1 MLRTILIQRINCRL
15 LHLLEILQP
24 LRIPK
29 KNIILV
35 HMVSKALKNL
45 WIFGPQEITLLI
57 PIPITIIVC
66 HILEKFINVDVIAI
80 RIVTTHYWCWWCGL
94 LSSFIYCRGC
104 QRVLFKCTGDTQI
117 CFTVKL
123 PDGVILEKIMPHQV
137 RLYHTTF
144 LETFVLIVIARTNG
158 ALPTQTHTMFFCS
171 GNKFSHMMQERKI
184 VANSR

>member
-57 PIPITIIVC
+57 PIPNTIIVC

-80 RIVTTHYWCWWCGL
+80 RIVTTHY
-94 LSSFIYCRGC
+94 
-104 QRVLFKCTGDTQI
+104 
-117 CFTVKL
+117 
-123 PDGVILEKIMPHQV
+123 
-137 RLYHTTF
+137 
-144 LETFVLIVIARTNG
+144 
-158 ALPTQTHTMFFCS
+158 
-171 GNKFSHMMQERKI
+171 
-184 VANSR
+184 